1 MPFKHKADPQDHQ
14 DNQDPPDPP
23 DPLDP
28 PDPHQFE
35 KQMEFSKKIDTH
47 PL

>member
-1 MPFKHKADPQDHQ
+1 MSFKHKADPQDHQ
-14 DNQDPPDPP
+14 DHQDPQDPQ
-23 DPLDP
+23 DP